1 MRFNAWI
8 CKRFNVLPSNPDF
21 QNLTEEQK
29 EWLWEDYL
37 LDNPDIKRKI
47 ENAMDEEFEEDWNN
61 LDNADDVSDLERYKD
76 VEYKAKDFLE
86 NDDGFERSEEAKR
99 ILEKLNQ
106 QFDVDDIDLD
116 WEEVDD

>member
-1 MRFNAWI
+1 MRLNAWI
-8 CKRFNVLPSNPDF
+8 CKKFNVLPSNPDF
-21 QNLTEEQK
+21 QNLTDEQK

-61 LDNADDVSDLERYKD
+61 LDKADDISGLEKYREVEEKSKEILTDD
-76 VEYKAKDFLE
+76 V
-86 NDDGFERSEEAKR
+86 ERSEEAER
-99 ILEKLNQ
+99 ILQEIRETEV
-106 QFDVDDIDLD
+106 DYDDIDFSE